1 MHATVATFFWLTSQ
15 DNVLIGYAKEA
26 PNGSVK
32 VFSIAI
38 DTIYY
43 FQVYYSLDKKFVLH
57 PCSS

>member
-38 DTIYY
+38 DSILLYNLYHYIFT
-43 FQVYYSLDKKFVLH
+43 
-57 PCSS
+57 